1 MYAAYRKYQK
11 DEMEVIIMKNLT
23 ELVFILDRSGSMSG
37 LEADTIGGFNSMIEK
52 QKKEAGE
59 ALVSVVLFDDQTEV
73 IYDRADIRQIHPM
86 TDEQYFVRGCTALLD
101 AIGGAISHIK
111 DVRKRMPESERPE
124 KTIFIITTHRYNYAK
139 IKKMIE
145 KRQAKNWEFIF
156 LGANI
161 DAVAEAGRM
170 GIRAGR
176 AVNYHCDAAGT
187 ALNYKVLSQTVAMM
201 RSCESAQD
209 MTDFLDEEDCF
220 EEIEED
226 YARRK

>member
-1 MYAAYRKYQK
+1 
-11 DEMEVIIMKNLT
+11 MENA
-23 ELVFILDRSGSMSG
+23 S
-37 LEADTIGGFNSMIEK
+37 
-52 QKKEAGE
+52 
-59 ALVSVVLFDDQTEV
+59 
-73 IYDRADIRQIHPM
+73 
-86 TDEQYFVRGCTALLD
+86 
-101 AIGGAISHIK
+101 
-111 DVRKRMPESERPE
+111 
-124 KTIFIITTHRYNYAK
+124 HRYNYAK

-145 KRQAKNWEFIF
+145 KRQAKKWEFIF

-187 ALNYKVLSQTVAMM
+187 ALNYKVLSQTVSMM

-226 YARRK
+226 YVRRK

>member
-1 MYAAYRKYQK
+1 MGF
-11 DEMEVIIMKNLT
+11 V
-23 ELVFILDRSGSMSG
+23 LVAVFWFWSGSRS
-37 LEADTIGGFNSMIEK
+37 K
-52 QKKEAGE
+52 
-59 ALVSVVLFDDQTEV
+59 VSRKGKVAPKRKFTG
-73 IYDRADIRQIHPM
+73 
-86 TDEQYFVRGCTALLD
+86 TDGMENA
-101 AIGGAISHIK
+101 S
-111 DVRKRMPESERPE
+111 
-124 KTIFIITTHRYNYAK
+124 HRYNYAK

-209 MTDFLDEEDCF
+209 MTNFLDEEDCF

-226 YARRK
+226 YVRRK

>member
-1 MYAAYRKYQK
+1 
-11 DEMEVIIMKNLT
+11 MENA
-23 ELVFILDRSGSMSG
+23 S
-37 LEADTIGGFNSMIEK
+37 
-52 QKKEAGE
+52 
-59 ALVSVVLFDDQTEV
+59 
-73 IYDRADIRQIHPM
+73 
-86 TDEQYFVRGCTALLD
+86 
-101 AIGGAISHIK
+101 
-111 DVRKRMPESERPE
+111 
-124 KTIFIITTHRYNYAK
+124 HRYNYAK
-139 IKKMIE
+139 VKKMIE

-201 RSCESAQD
+201 RSCESARD

-220 EEIEED
+220 EEIEAD

>member
-1 MYAAYRKYQK
+1 MGFVLVAVFLFWSESRSKVSGKGKVAPRGKFTRT
-11 DEMEVIIMKNLT
+11 DGMENAS
-23 ELVFILDRSGSMSG
+23 R
-37 LEADTIGGFNSMIEK
+37 
-52 QKKEAGE
+52 
-59 ALVSVVLFDDQTEV
+59 
-73 IYDRADIRQIHPM
+73 
-86 TDEQYFVRGCTALLD
+86 
-101 AIGGAISHIK
+101 
-111 DVRKRMPESERPE
+111 
-124 KTIFIITTHRYNYAK
+124 RYNYAK

-145 KRQAKNWEFIF
+145 KWQAKNWEFIF